1 MKSLL
6 IAIAVLV
13 VIAAAVAAYVVM
25 THRGG
30 GAAAPSATRSPT
42 ATATGS
48 SGVVKAGSLSGC
60 GAPAVAVVYAEG
72 QEKLAEKMAE
82 LLSKQVKGDV
92 PPGTRF
98 CVVPVAGAPGLG
110 EARVLP
116 LILVDASNV
125 SGRLARTLLN
135 TSIVDGWRP
144 VRYDVDAV
152 FAVQVAYHYQL
163 KERPLYHYKAEL
175 VIVQGHLNI
184 TRADVNAIRNDKAFL
199 DLVAAV
205 AATGISNVTEAEPGN
220 VPLPRGAALPTLLYH
235 SSQNLSD
242 GVPSLRNIGDGYY
255 TLTSVDYSRVL
266 LGRGYVEAREV
277 PGNPPL
283 AMLAERPSIGRGSIG
298 IAVFE
303 DFMCPFCA
311 RFYNE
316 TMPYLLGL
324 ARQGKVRIYFLDL
337 LIHANVEQVVR
348 LHRLLD
354 CYYAE
359 THNSTGYLEA
369 VEEIYRVV
377 WRDMNLIQSGK
388 AGTDRLTK
396 DLDRLYSELRE
407 RLNASTECPEAQ
419 AALGLGDSLAK
430 LYGVRGTP
438 GFLAWRNGTGFVVVT
453 EGFRAKQFF
462 QKLVTELEKAPA
474 SSQKKG

>member
-1 MKSLL
+1 M
-6 IAIAVLV
+6 
-13 VIAAAVAAYVVM
+13 
-25 THRGG
+25 
-30 GAAAPSATRSPT
+30 
-42 ATATGS
+42 
-48 SGVVKAGSLSGC
+48 
-60 GAPAVAVVYAEG
+60 
-72 QEKLAEKMAE
+72 
-82 LLSKQVKGDV
+82 
-92 PPGTRF
+92 
-98 CVVPVAGAPGLG
+98 
-110 EARVLP
+110 
-116 LILVDASNV
+116 
-125 SGRLARTLLN
+125 
-135 TSIVDGWRP
+135 
-144 VRYDVDAV
+144 DAV

-205 AATGISNVTEAEPGN
+205 AATGISNVTEAEPGS

-474 SSQKKG
+474 SSQKEG